1 MKKIGSA
8 AARRQLAELLDRAHS
23 GEPSIIMKRGK
34 PYAVL
39 TSPDQCQIPSTQTDL
54 LALRGSGAGLW
65 GKAPAETVAA
75 LRQEWDGMSGRSPF

>member
-1 MKKIGSA
+1 MEKIGSE
-8 AARRQLAELLDRAHS
+8 AARRQLPRLLDRAHS

-39 TSPDQCQIPSTQTDL
+39 AAPDQCRIPSSRGGL

-65 GKAPAETVAA
+65 GEAPADTVAA
-75 LRQEWDGMSGRSPF
+75 LREEWD